1 MSARSAVRY
10 AWSHHGP
17 IAPTSESGNPA
28 LLDTTCGTPATEA
41 ARAIARSPSGV
52 AARCSEV
59 GAIPNGWAYG
69 VPSSRTEVSTAVT
82 SRSACGDSRTRR
94 HASPASAA
102 LVPSPDPVAK

>member
-28 LLDTTCGTPATEA
+28 LLETTCGTPATVA
-41 ARAIARSPSGV
+41 ALAIARSPSGA

-59 GAIPNGWAYG
+59 GAIPNGWAKG
-69 VPSSRTEVSTAVT
+69 TPSSRTEVSTAVT
-82 SRSACGDSRTRR
+82 SRRA
-94 HASPASAA
+94 
-102 LVPSPDPVAK
+102 